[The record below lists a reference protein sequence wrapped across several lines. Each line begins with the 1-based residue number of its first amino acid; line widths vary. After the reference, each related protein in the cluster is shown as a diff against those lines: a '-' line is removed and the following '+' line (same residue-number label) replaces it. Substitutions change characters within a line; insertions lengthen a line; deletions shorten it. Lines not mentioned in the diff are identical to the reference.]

1 MGSQKETLGSELKL
15 DVKNLGNSFY
25 PEQYSRRIKVG
36 TIADGGFYGS
46 VIIPEGDNFV
56 IKTTRPTD
64 FPYLLRLMHWGFNS
78 FPSQVSE
85 AAAIMDHLATRL
97 IHQTIPPVTQGQF
110 YAPDSFGYTQI
121 EGRGFSQL
129 IEKISGRSA
138 RFDLQEYPKFKAAQK
153 TLKETGFR
161 LGFEHAAQVHEDN
174 PFGLA
179 NVWWDIDRSCF
190 VWLDTLPAMP
200 HKPVMGIVPFK
211 FQEDIRRWFYGPGYE
226 SYLPT
231 FNTVHTGITRAE
243 IERNRSMFDNQTYLE
258 IMNNLELYDE
268 SQQDFMASYHPKR
281 QIAEVIKTAARLA
294 SDSLIQGLTRPF
306 VKTAQGIINTF
317 KLATS
322 SKAQADM
329 ALSGIREAAS
339 HNLVSEEELAQ
350 AEGYFDGYTIWKR
363 GNLVAILPAAVFAG
377 IGYASWAAAGLY
389 GVEMH
394 QAGQLFENGMSL
406 DSATDLA
413 KLYGVR
419 WLLSNIPKGGIAEAA
434 TRITGHNFR
443 PAFVTSLIPGVG
455 DYLSP
460 IGHLAGTT
468 ANTDPQILHFLVR
481 KACADISSV
490 IPSGGVGSEFEALIY
505 QSIGKKVEGLL
516 KQSN

>member
-1 MGSQKETLGSELKL
+1 MGSQKEISGSELKL
-15 DVKNLGNSFY
+15 DVRNLGNSAY
-25 PEQYSRRIKVG
+25 PEQYIKSIRVR
-36 TIADGGFYGS
+36 TIADGGFYGP
-46 VIIPEGDNFV
+46 VIIPEGENFV
-56 IKTTRPTD
+56 TKTTQPAD
-64 FPYLLRLMHWGFNS
+64 FPYLLRLMNWGFKT
-78 FPSQVSE
+78 FPSQVNE
-85 AAAIMDHLATRL
+85 TAAKMDHLAARL

-129 IEKISGRSA
+129 IEMIRGRPA
-138 RFDLQEYPKFKAAQK
+138 RFDLDEYPYFKAAQK

-161 LGFEHAAQVHEDN
+161 LGFEQAAQVHEDN

-179 NVWWDIDRSCF
+179 NVWWDLDRSCF

-200 HKPVMGIVPFK
+200 HKPVMGFIPFK
-211 FQEDIRRWFYGPGYE
+211 FHEDTRRRFYEEDRGTY
-226 SYLPT
+226 T
-231 FNTVHTGITRAE
+231 FNTIHTDLTRAE
-243 IERNRSMFDNQTYLE
+243 VERNRSSFEGRSYRE
-258 IMNNLELYDE
+258 IMDNLELYDGLQIE
-268 SQQDFMASYHPKR
+268 FAKEYHPLV
-281 QIAEVIKTAARLA
+281 QTAEVIKTAARLA
-294 SDSLIQGLTRPF
+294 KGSLIAGISLPF
-306 VKTAQGIINTF
+306 VKTAEGIINTF

-329 ALSGIREAAS
+329 ALSGIREARS
-339 HNLVSEEELAQ
+339 HNLVSEKEAAQ
-350 AEGYFDGYTIWKR
+350 AEAYFEGYTIWKR
-363 GNLVAILPAAVFAG
+363 GNLVATVPAAVFLG
-377 IGYASWAAAGLY
+377 IGYASWVVAGLY

-394 QAGQLFENGMSL
+394 QAGQLFENGMSF

-419 WLLSNIPKGGIAEAA
+419 WLLSNLPKGGVAEAA

-443 PAFVTSLIPGVG
+443 PAFITSLIPGVG

-460 IGHLAGTT
+460 IGHLAGSA

-481 KACADISSV
+481 KACGDISGA
-490 IPSGGVGSEFEALIY
+490 IPSGGMGSEFEAMIY